1 MCSLMPD
8 GFLFVISTFSFFP
21 PAERWYFSWATHL
34 SAHDDGLT
42 PGHWHPA
49 ISVSSACTASGG
61 AGQPP
66 GNHVHHL
73 FAVPGSYSCFGGSI
87 LCFCTALT
95 QGNAAPLH
103 SRKEKG
109 SRSYPHSL
117 PGLKEPLSL
126 VGKVPGTTEAELN
139 GCPASTRASR
149 NLRPRSSTW
158 WAGGFC

>member
-8 GFLFVISTFSFFP
+8 GFLFVISTFSFLP
-21 PAERWYFSWATHL
+21 PAERWYLSWATHL
-34 SAHDDGLT
+34 SAHDDGLI

-49 ISVSSACTASGG
+49 ISVSLACTASDG

-66 GNHVHHL
+66 GNYVHHL
-73 FAVPGSYSCFGGSI
+73 FAVPGSHSCFGGSI

-109 SRSYPHSL
+109 SRSYPHSAW
-117 PGLKEPLSL
+117 PEGAIEFGGEGARYHRGRVKWMPC
-126 VGKVPGTTEAELN
+126 VNKGK
-139 GCPASTRASR
+139 
-149 NLRPRSSTW
+149 
-158 WAGGFC
+158 